1 MGEEGDVSPPESP
14 SLSTKSPLSS
24 PLTPAQ
30 KILAGG
36 DGAAANAPTA
46 FIASGAGNADK
57 ERQRGGKGGRDGLIA
72 RIDELETE
80 VDELR
85 NKLKVAE
92 IKNARGSMGQ
102 AGALAPPP
110 LAPPPIGGGPPPP
123 PPIPGGVPP
132 PPPPIGGARPP
143 PPPPI
148 PGGAPPPPPPIGG
161 ARPPPPPPIPGGAP
175 PPPPPIGGARPPPP
189 PPIPGGVPPPPPPIG
204 GARPPPPPPI
214 PGGAPPPPPPMGGA
228 RPPPPPLPGG
238 LAPPPPPPM
247 PGAPRPPGA
256 PPPPPPPGG
265 APRPPG
271 GPPMAPMAPAYP
283 KKAPVK
289 PSQPM
294 RQLHWGKLPDM
305 KVKGTLWE
313 KEVDDS
319 KVAIDKD
326 ELESLFATK
335 QPAKAGGADGEKKED
350 KKKKGPE
357 MANLLDAKTSQNTG
371 IARARIK
378 QTDAELAETLR
389 TGGDA
394 MDADTLSSLLRILP
408 TEENLEAV
416 RDYDGPEESLSQAE
430 KFMRAVG
437 KVPRYQLR
445 VKCMLIRATFDEKV
459 AEISESVSLVAQA
472 VKEVRTS
479 PALKKVLQMTLAL
492 GNYLNGGTNKG
503 AAWGFKLDT
512 LSKLSGTKTVDN
524 KSTLLHYIAGLLA
537 KEAEKGNSSGGDGE
551 EKTTDAVLLLKQMP
565 SLEQALRVVWVDAGA
580 DVSALRGSLK
590 QVENAVSS
598 DKEESFKAALGD
610 FHSRATAEEKKLT
623 EEHAAADKG
632 CLDLCAWLAEEV
644 KGGKLEPEKVFAALH
659 TFALALEKAHAFN
672 VEAVEKEAKKKRM
685 EAAAK
690 AREEEMAARKLS
702 KASSGGSAA
711 AEPPGGGRRALEQD
725 GSRPLPEH
733 RGLAQGV
740 AGGGAEQEERAAR
753 RDPQPVQD
761 RIAVMTRRVQVVES
775 RCRSC

>member
-1 MGEEGDVSPPESP
+1 MA
-14 SLSTKSPLSS
+14 L
-24 PLTPAQ
+24 
-30 KILAGG
+30 
-36 DGAAANAPTA
+36 GAFGFFGTAA
-46 FIASGAGNADK
+46 
-57 ERQRGGKGGRDGLIA
+57 
-72 RIDELETE
+72 
-80 VDELR
+80 
-85 NKLKVAE
+85 
-92 IKNARGSMGQ
+92 
-102 AGALAPPP
+102 
-110 LAPPPIGGGPPPP
+110 
-123 PPIPGGVPP
+123 VPP
-132 PPPPIGGARPP
+132 KPRGACGFFGCATGAPKPFGANGFTAGPVDDPGLLNGLPIGGA
-143 PPPPI
+143 
-148 PGGAPPPPPPIGG
+148 PIGG
-161 ARPPPPPPIPGGAP
+161 AA
-175 PPPPPIGGARPPPP
+175 
-189 PPIPGGVPPPPPPIG
+189 VPPFSFSPSPS
-204 GARPPPPPPI
+204 
-214 PGGAPPPPPPMGGA
+214 
-228 RPPPPPLPGG
+228 PPPLCSSFSAFFSSSFASLALVWSPSVFTGASANMSAVIPPNMAPGIGIMAGIAFG
-238 LAPPPPPPM
+238 L
-247 PGAPRPPGA
+247 GARCW
-256 PPPPPPPGG
+256 
-265 APRPPG
+265 
-271 GPPMAPMAPAYP
+271 PMAPAYP

-394 MDADTLSSLLRILP
+394 MDADTLTSLLKILP

-623 EEHAAADKG
+623 EEHAVADKG

-702 KASSGGSAA
+702 KALAWTVAASSGGARSSSEDSCCTSTTSSAA
-711 AEPPGGGRRALEQD
+711 VVKRKL
-725 GSRPLPEH
+725 
-733 RGLAQGV
+733 
-740 AGGGAEQEERAAR
+740 
-753 RDPQPVQD
+753 
-761 RIAVMTRRVQVVES
+761 ITRKQCLITSITRNM
-775 RCRSC
+775 